1 MLELA
6 ITQSA
11 DFLRFTRNA
20 SAMVLPDGTTVL
32 GPLLTLPHVTGEYA
46 IRRVVIDGP
55 EPGPLEIG
63 GTAPPVV
70 DGDVVVVRRTVT
82 ALQPQVQD
90 V

>member
-6 ITQSA
+6 ITQGA

-46 IRRVVIDGP
+46 IRRVIIDCP

-63 GTAPPVV
+63 GTTPPVV
-70 DGDVVVVRRTVT
+70 DGDVVVLHRTVT
-82 ALQPQVQD
+82 VRPSEVQD
-90 V
+90 A